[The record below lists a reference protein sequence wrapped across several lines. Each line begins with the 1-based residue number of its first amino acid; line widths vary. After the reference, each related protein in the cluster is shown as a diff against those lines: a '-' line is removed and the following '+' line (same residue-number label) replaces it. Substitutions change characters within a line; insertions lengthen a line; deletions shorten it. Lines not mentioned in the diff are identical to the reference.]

1 MGAVAGAQGCWKW
14 WAASSCSELPVKPG
28 TAAGCSCWSGH
39 PSSLL
44 ALLLLRR
51 KCRRRGG
58 SGAMGTGQPPAGNC
72 SAWLRD
78 PGPHC
83 PRSCRGDRQKVPGVS
98 VRGRLRLRKAAGA
111 VPLLPSCELH
121 AAAGPP
127 LTTLLKSA
135 EHCHQAVDR
144 HPPTDAVVW
153 RQHRLLLLLLG
164 LLLLLLLLL
173 LGMLLLLLLLLL
185 GLLPSPG
192 SAASLAAVRSGL
204 LLWPGWARGCCRQQ
218 GLSQDVGRR
227 QERGGDWEWRNAVKT
242 GR

>member
-1 MGAVAGAQGCWKW
+1 
-14 WAASSCSELPVKPG
+14 
-28 TAAGCSCWSGH
+28 
-39 PSSLL
+39 
-44 ALLLLRR
+44 
-51 KCRRRGG
+51 
-58 SGAMGTGQPPAGNC
+58 
-72 SAWLRD
+72 
-78 PGPHC
+78 
-83 PRSCRGDRQKVPGVS
+83 

-144 HPPTDAVVW
+144 HPPTDAVVC
-153 RQHRLLLLLLG
+153 RQHRLLLILLG
-164 LLLLLLLLL
+164 L
-173 LGMLLLLLLLLL
+173 LLLLLLLLL
-185 GLLPSPG
+185 GLLPSPA

-227 QERGGDWEWRNAVKT
+227 QGRGGDWEWRNAVKT